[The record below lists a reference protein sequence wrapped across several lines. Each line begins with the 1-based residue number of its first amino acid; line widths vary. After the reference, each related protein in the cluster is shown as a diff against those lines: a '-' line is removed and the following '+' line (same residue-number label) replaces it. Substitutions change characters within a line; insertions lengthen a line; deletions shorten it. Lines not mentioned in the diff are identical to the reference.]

1 MSAVKR
7 FSVDSFKSE
16 FGNKYK
22 IEFYCFFM
30 TSNIWNI
37 LDMDKVCEIRA
48 NTPFASLFESLASK
62 WSFIGRDTHLG
73 FLEGSG
79 PNYEMG
85 AHVQATRCKL
95 QILYRSKKAAS
106 ITPYIS

>member
-48 NTPFASLFESLASK
+48 NTPSLPCLNLLQAIDPSLV
-62 WSFIGRDTHLG
+62 G
-73 FLEGSG
+73 
-79 PNYEMG
+79 
-85 AHVQATRCKL
+85 TR
-95 QILYRSKKAAS
+95 I
-106 ITPYIS
+106 